1 MEGADVGGSSLGR
14 LKLTD
19 EALLD
24 EASRYPLRHKLSL
37 LSLGLGVS
45 SSAPFLGLDLAMM
58 GTKGASSG
66 LVGSTEGARSKDLLR
81 DELMEDFS
89 AREGWN
95 EPLWASL
102 GGASVSELAIVLFG
116 SGFESPLV
124 ERMALQQEEG
134 ESDEGWSSSC
144 LATFN
149 RCLGMPTEGFEEE
162 ILYLLRRMKARI
174 EIRARTGRIERRSLR
189 LQNPAGN

>member
-45 SSAPFLGLDLAMM
+45 SSTPFLGLDLAMM

-66 LVGSTEGARSKDLLR
+66 LVGSTEGARSKDR
-81 DELMEDFS
+81 CKG
-89 AREGWN
+89 AW
-95 EPLWASL
+95 
-102 GGASVSELAIVLFG
+102 GG
-116 SGFESPLV
+116 
-124 ERMALQQEEG
+124 
-134 ESDEGWSSSC
+134 
-144 LATFN
+144 
-149 RCLGMPTEGFEEE
+149 
-162 ILYLLRRMKARI
+162 YYHH
-174 EIRARTGRIERRSLR
+174 
-189 LQNPAGN
+189 